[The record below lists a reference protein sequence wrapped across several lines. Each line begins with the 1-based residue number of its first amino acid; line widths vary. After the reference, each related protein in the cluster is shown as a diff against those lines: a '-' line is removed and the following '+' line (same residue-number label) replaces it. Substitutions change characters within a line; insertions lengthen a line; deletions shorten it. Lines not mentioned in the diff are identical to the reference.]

1 LVGIRPVRVWDLLR
15 VARFQPS
22 RYWDRC
28 LPDAT
33 LAERAGGIP
42 ELRMR
47 RSFLA
52 LTMLFATTSI
62 SRAQDVAAF
71 YASKTIRLV
80 VGVDVG
86 SGYDVNAR
94 LLARHMGGHIPGNP
108 AFIVQNQP
116 GAGSVTM
123 TSQLYASGP
132 FDGTAIGAAFA
143 GMPTIPLLQP
153 GGSRFDPIKLIWLG
167 NTNRE
172 THVTYVWHSA
182 PVQSLAE
189 ARTAELIMGAQAPGS
204 SQVDFPLVANA
215 LLGFK
220 FKIVAGYQS
229 TPKINLALESGE
241 VQGTIAAWTTLKTL
255 SSAWLADRKIKIIA
269 QWALRQNPELPGIP
283 NMLDL
288 ARTEA
293 ERDALRL
300 VLARL
305 DIGRP
310 FFLPPNVPP
319 ERVAALRA
327 AFDATMKDPDYLA
340 EAETLKIDVDPLT
353 GIKLAALVAQVS
365 GTPAETVA
373 RVRAALERK

>member
-1 LVGIRPVRVWDLLR
+1 
-15 VARFQPS
+15 
-22 RYWDRC
+22 
-28 LPDAT
+28 
-33 LAERAGGIP
+33 
-42 ELRMR
+42 MR
-47 RSFLA
+47 QWLHA
-52 LTMLFATTSI
+52 LTVLLAAS
-62 SRAQDVAAF
+62 SPSWAQDVAAF
-71 YASKTIRLV
+71 YTGKTIRLV

-86 SGYDVNAR
+86 SGYDLNAR
-94 LLARHMGGHIPGNP
+94 LLARHMGAHIPGSP

-116 GAGSVTM
+116 GAGSATM

-132 FDGTAIGAAFA
+132 FDGTTIGAAFA
-143 GMPTIPLLQP
+143 GMPTLPLLQP
-153 GGSRFDPIKLIWLG
+153 GGSRFDPTKLIWLG

-189 ARTAELIMGAQAPGS
+189 ARTTELIVGAQAPGS
-204 SQVDFPLVANA
+204 SQVDFPLVADA

-220 FKIVAGYQS
+220 FKIVAGYGS

-255 SSAWLADRKIKIIA
+255 SSDWLADRKIKIIA

-283 NMLDL
+283 NVLDL
-288 ARTEA
+288 AGTQA

-300 VLARL
+300 VMARL

-310 FFLPPNVPP
+310 FFLPPNVPAD
-319 ERVAALRA
+319 RVAALRA

-340 EAETLKIDVDPLT
+340 EAEKLKIDVDPLT
-353 GIKLAALVAQVS
+353 GTELAALVAQVAQ
-365 GTPAETVA
+365 TPAETVA

>member
-1 LVGIRPVRVWDLLR
+1 
-15 VARFQPS
+15 
-22 RYWDRC
+22 
-28 LPDAT
+28 
-33 LAERAGGIP
+33 
-42 ELRMR
+42 
-47 RSFLA
+47 
-52 LTMLFATTSI
+52 
-62 SRAQDVAAF
+62 
-71 YASKTIRLV
+71 
-80 VGVDVG
+80 
-86 SGYDVNAR
+86 
-94 LLARHMGGHIPGNP
+94 
-108 AFIVQNQP
+108 
-116 GAGSVTM
+116 
-123 TSQLYASGP
+123 
-132 FDGTAIGAAFA
+132 
-143 GMPTIPLLQP
+143 
-153 GGSRFDPIKLIWLG
+153 
-167 NTNRE
+167 
-172 THVTYVWHSA
+172 
-182 PVQSLAE
+182 VQSLAE

>member
-1 LVGIRPVRVWDLLR
+1 MKQAL
-15 VARFQPS
+15 
-22 RYWDRC
+22 
-28 LPDAT
+28 
-33 LAERAGGIP
+33 
-42 ELRMR
+42 
-47 RSFLA
+47 LA
-52 LTMLFATTSI
+52 LTALLAAGLPAA
-62 SRAQDVAAF
+62 AQDAAAF
-71 YASKTIRLV
+71 YAGKTIRLV

-94 LLARHMGGHIPGNP
+94 LLARYMGPHIPGNP
-108 AFIVQNQP
+108 AFVVQNQP

-132 FDGTAIGAAFA
+132 FDGTVIGAAFA

-153 GGSRFDPIKLIWLG
+153 GGSRFDPTKLIWLG

-189 ARTAELIMGAQAPGS
+189 AKAHELIVGAQAPGS

-229 TPKINLALESGE
+229 TSKINVALESGE

-269 QWALRQNPELPGIP
+269 QWALRPNSELPDIP
-283 NMLDL
+283 NVLDM
-288 ARTEA
+288 AATAA

-300 VLARL
+300 VMARL

-310 FFLPPNVPP
+310 FFLPPNVPAD
-319 ERVAALRA
+319 RVAALRA
-327 AFDATMKDPDYLA
+327 AFDATMQDPDYRA
-340 EAETLKIDVDPLT
+340 EADRLKIDLDPLT
-353 GIKLAALVAQVS
+353 GTELAALVAQVAQ
-365 GTPAETVA
+365 TPPETVA

>member
-1 LVGIRPVRVWDLLR
+1 
-15 VARFQPS
+15 
-22 RYWDRC
+22 
-28 LPDAT
+28 
-33 LAERAGGIP
+33 
-42 ELRMR
+42 
-47 RSFLA
+47 
-52 LTMLFATTSI
+52 
-62 SRAQDVAAF
+62 
-71 YASKTIRLV
+71 V

-94 LLARHMGGHIPGNP
+94 LLARHMGAHIPGNP
-108 AFIVQNQP
+108 VFIVQNQP

-132 FDGTAIGAAFA
+132 FDGTTIGAAFA

-153 GGSRFDPIKLIWLG
+153 GGSRFDPTKLIWLG

-172 THVTYVWHSA
+172 THVTYVWHTA

-189 ARTAELIMGAQAPGS
+189 ARSKELIVGAQAPGS
-204 SQVDFPLVANA
+204 SQVDFPLVADA

-229 TPKINLALESGE
+229 TTKINLALESGE

-255 SSAWLADRKIKIIA
+255 SSGWMADRKIKIIA
-269 QWALRQNPELPGIP
+269 QWALRQNPELPDIP
-283 NMLDL
+283 NVLDA
-288 ARTEA
+288 ARTQA

-310 FFLPPNVPP
+310 FFLPPNVPAD
-319 ERVAALRA
+319 RVAALRA
-327 AFDATMKDPDYLA
+327 AFDATMKDADYLA
-340 EAETLKIDVDPLT
+340 EADKLRIDVDPLT
-353 GIKLAALVAQVS
+353 GVELAALVVQIS
-365 GTPAETVA
+365 QTPAETVA
-373 RVRAALERK
+373 RVRAALEHK

>member
-1 LVGIRPVRVWDLLR
+1 MK
-15 VARFQPS
+15 
-22 RYWDRC
+22 
-28 LPDAT
+28 
-33 LAERAGGIP
+33 RA
-42 ELRMR
+42 L
-47 RSFLA
+47 LA
-52 LTMLFATTSI
+52 LTTLLATGAAAP
-62 SRAQDVAAF
+62 AQDVAAF
-71 YASKTIRLV
+71 YAGKTIRLV

-94 LLARHMGGHIPGNP
+94 LLARHMGAHIPGNP

-132 FDGTAIGAAFA
+132 FDGTTIGAAFA

-153 GGSRFDPIKLIWLG
+153 GGSRFDPTKLIWLG

-172 THVTYVWHSA
+172 THVTYVWHTA
-182 PVQSLAE
+182 PVQSLAQ
-189 ARTAELIMGAQAPGS
+189 ARTRELIVGAQAPGS
-204 SQVDFPLVANA
+204 SQVDFPLVADA

-229 TPKINLALESGE
+229 TAKINLALESGE

-255 SSAWLADRKIKIIA
+255 SLSWLADQKIKIIA
-269 QWALRQNPELPGIP
+269 QWALRPNPELPDIP
-283 NMLDL
+283 NMLDV
-288 ARTEA
+288 AKTDD

-319 ERVAALRA
+319 DRVAALRA
-327 AFDATMKDPDYLA
+327 AFDATMQDPDYRA
-340 EAETLKIDVDPLT
+340 EADKLKIDVDPLT
-353 GIKLAALVAQVS
+353 GAELAALVAQVAQ
-365 GTPAETVA
+365 TPAETVA
-373 RVRAALERK
+373 RVRAALEHK

>member
-1 LVGIRPVRVWDLLR
+1 MRKIR
-15 VARFQPS
+15 
-22 RYWDRC
+22 
-28 LPDAT
+28 
-33 LAERAGGIP
+33 
-42 ELRMR
+42 MK
-47 RSFLA
+47 RSLLA
-52 LTMLFATTSI
+52 LMALLVAS
-62 SRAQDVAAF
+62 SAAQAQAQAQDVASF
-71 YASKTIRLV
+71 YAGKTIRLV

-94 LLARHMGGHIPGNP
+94 LLARHMGAHIPGNP

-132 FDGTAIGAAFA
+132 FDGTTIGAAFA

-153 GGSRFDPIKLIWLG
+153 GGSRFDPTKLIWLG

-182 PVQSLAE
+182 PVQSLAQ
-189 ARTAELIMGAQAPGS
+189 ARTRELIMGAQAPGS
-204 SQVDFPLVANA
+204 SQVDFPLVADA

-229 TPKINLALESGE
+229 TSKINLALESGE

-255 SSAWLADRKIKIIA
+255 SSAWLADQKIKIIA
-269 QWALRQNPELPGIP
+269 QWALRPNPELPDIP
-283 NMLDL
+283 NVLDE
-288 ARTEA
+288 AKTEA

-319 ERVAALRA
+319 DRVAALRA
-327 AFDATMKDPDYLA
+327 AFDATMKDPDYRA
-340 EAETLKIDVDPLT
+340 EVDKLKVDVDPLT
-353 GIKLAALVAQVS
+353 GAELAALVAQVS
-365 GTPAETVA
+365 QTPAETVT
-373 RVRAALERK
+373 RVRAALEHK

>member
-1 LVGIRPVRVWDLLR
+1 MKQSL
-15 VARFQPS
+15 
-22 RYWDRC
+22 
-28 LPDAT
+28 
-33 LAERAGGIP
+33 
-42 ELRMR
+42 
-47 RSFLA
+47 LA
-52 LTMLFATTSI
+52 LTTLLAAGSAAP
-62 SRAQDVAAF
+62 AQDVATF
-71 YASKTIRLV
+71 YAGKTIRLV

-94 LLARHMGGHIPGNP
+94 LLVRHMGAHIPGNP

-132 FDGTAIGAAFA
+132 FDGTTIGAAFA

-153 GGSRFDPIKLIWLG
+153 GGGRFDPTKLIWLG

-172 THVTYVWHSA
+172 THVTYVWHTA

-189 ARTAELIMGAQAPGS
+189 AKTRELIVGAQAPGS

-229 TPKINLALESGE
+229 TSKINLALESGE

-255 SSAWLADRKIKIIA
+255 SSGWLADKKIKIIA
-269 QWALRQNPELPGIP
+269 QWALRQNPELPDIP
-283 NMLDL
+283 NVLD
-288 ARTEA
+288 AATTEA
-293 ERDALRL
+293 ERAALRL
-300 VLARL
+300 VMARL

-310 FFLPPNVPP
+310 FFLPPNVPAD
-319 ERVAALRA
+319 RVAALRA

-340 EAETLKIDVDPLT
+340 EADKLKIDVDPLT
-353 GIKLAALVAQVS
+353 GTELAALVAQVS
-365 GTPAETVA
+365 QTPAETVA